1 MLRGLLAPFMHIV
14 WTANAAAALWMVK
27 GDKPFSW
34 EMLQAPAF
42 LRVFVAMVILHMI
55 WNAPF
60 GLLRLPVV
68 QDVKF
73 VLLGILGWII
83 CFRLV
88 QAGLRQLNKARQELQ
103 LPAIEETTIVASSA
117 SGDPH

>member
-1 MLRGLLAPFMHIV
+1 
-14 WTANAAAALWMVK
+14 
-27 GDKPFSW
+27 
-34 EMLQAPAF
+34 
-42 LRVFVAMVILHMI
+42 MVIIHMI

-60 GLLRLPVV
+60 GLIPLPVV

-73 VLLGILGWII
+73 VLLGIVGWII

-103 LPAIEETTIVASSA
+103 LPAIEETYSIEASPASELTSSTFVPPASSA
-117 SGDPH
+117 DSEAR